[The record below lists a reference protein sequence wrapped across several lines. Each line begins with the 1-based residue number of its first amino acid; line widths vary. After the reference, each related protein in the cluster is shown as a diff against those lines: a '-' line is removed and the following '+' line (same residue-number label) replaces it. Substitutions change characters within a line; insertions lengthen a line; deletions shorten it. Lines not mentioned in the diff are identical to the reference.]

1 MASIETIIRLT
12 DDISKQLVEI
22 QGKVDNLAGAFKS
35 LDDQTKFAENTM
47 NKFNWDGFA
56 SKADAFGQKM
66 STFGT
71 KMTMGVTVPLV
82 MLGKKMYDTA
92 VNYESAFADV
102 RKTTN
107 ATEDQFT
114 SLHGSFLEMSESKPL
129 GFIDL
134 SEIGYA
140 GSQAGVIFDEL
151 ETFVDVIADLQ
162 AATDIAGEEGVM
174 SISKFLNLTEQSTG
188 NIRRFGGSIVEL
200 GNNFSATE
208 NEILSMATNLAPAAS
223 LNNWNVPQILAIS
236 AAMVSMGINAE
247 AGGTSAGKFM
257 DQMSLAGEVGL
268 DAMNRIMALEDHAFT
283 GVFDVQKMM
292 EQKGGAQALADE
304 LNVTKTSLDR
314 MVSAWRDL
322 DYFAKISGKTAVQ
335 FQSDWKA
342 NPAQSMLDFFAG
354 LNALDESG
362 MTSAIATLDE
372 MGITEI
378 RMARMI
384 KGLTGNTALYSD
396 ALRMAEQAYAEDP
409 FNNAM
414 TREVNQRYETQAS
427 QNAMLGNKLE
437 NTMADL
443 GDNVV
448 KALQP
453 ALDTVNGLLDSFNNL
468 NEVDQQRIVNALM
481 GFAVIGPAAKIVGDF
496 SSAIGSLA
504 RGLKWITQSESKIAS
519 SIRSI
524 FTNSSL
530 RTLTLGVGAVAGLV
544 WYLNSIPSKTEQ
556 IISSLDG
563 IKISIDQESLN
574 KTKEDIASVQTMVD
588 LLAGGAVTQEMEKL
602 SLSVQMGFGTSSMYN
617 KALAY
622 EAQKVQA
629 DVERITSTYA
639 AQIYDAE
646 QQIINAST
654 DAERS
659 AGLALANSL
668 KASMDSELVAA
679 RSGYTQTV
687 SKLFNGMAV
696 EISKQ
701 YPEMADKIAAVSSQY
716 DLLSALFQYDN
727 RSFDTDAFLKM
738 GESER
743 IAYEAEWDKNTRN
756 MQNHILKLAANAG
769 YLEGYTAEQAIEAVN
784 REYAATPFATMMY
797 GVMEQ
802 VETDLRDAYLGMN
815 DNPVLANLFA
825 SILDNALLTENLDF
839 TGLQGALDGVAK
851 TLDFAQ
857 AAQKALD
864 EGNANM
870 YGQYL
875 VLGLGQGVTDNAGL
889 IAPSFTAVRDAALAA
904 LQAAF
909 LMHSPSQL
917 MAQQGVFIPMGLA
930 QGILTG
936 QSSVISAAI
945 QVAQAGIRAAK
956 AELGIASP
964 SKVFE
969 QLGIYT
975 AEGYAMGVESGYTLV
990 GRAVEGL
997 FPDVDS
1003 HVWGLIDSFNGL
1015 ELSDADM
1022 KSVRELAEKEVINRF
1037 TTPEIHVEFT
1047 AHNNINSKLDINEVM
1062 DEFGRAIE
1070 DALVASAEGVHI

>member
-35 LDDQTKFAENTM
+35 LDDQTKFAEDTM

-71 KMTMGVTVPLV
+71 KMTLGITVPLV
-82 MLGKKMYDTA
+82 LLGKKMYNTA

-102 RKTTN
+102 RKTTK
-107 ATEDQFT
+107 ATEDQFD

-129 GFIDL
+129 GFVDL
-134 SEIGYA
+134 SGIGYA
-140 GSQAGVIFDEL
+140 GSQAGVAFNEL
-151 ETFVDVIADLQ
+151 ENFVDVIADLQ
-162 AATDIAGEEGVM
+162 AATDIAGEDGVM

-208 NEILSMATNLAPAAS
+208 NQILSMATNLAPAAS
-223 LNNWNVPQILAIS
+223 LNNWSVPQILAIS

-257 DQMSLAGEVGL
+257 DQMSLASEVGL
-268 DAMNRIMALEDHAFT
+268 DAMNRIMALEDYAFS

-292 EQKGGAQALADE
+292 EQKGGAQAIADD
-304 LNVTKTSLDR
+304 LNITKDSLDR
-314 MVSAWRDL
+314 MVNAWRDL
-322 DYFAKISGKTAVQ
+322 DYFAKISGKTAKQ
-335 FQSDWKA
+335 FKNDWKS
-342 NPAQSMLDFFAG
+342 NPAQSMLDFFTG
-354 LNALDESG
+354 LSALDESG

-384 KGLTGNTALYSD
+384 KGLTGNTALYSE

-409 FNNAM
+409 LNNAM
-414 TREVNQRYETQAS
+414 TREVEQRYNTQAS

-443 GDNVV
+443 GNNVV

-468 NEVDQQRIVNALM
+468 NEVDQQRIINALM
-481 GFAVIGPAAKIVGDF
+481 GFAVIGPAAKVVGSF
-496 SSAIGSLA
+496 ASGIGSLA
-504 RGLKWITQSESKIAS
+504 KGLKWITESESKIAS
-519 SIRSI
+519 SIRTI
-524 FTNSSL
+524 FANPSL
-530 RTLTLGVGAVAGLV
+530 GTLTVGVGAVAALV

-574 KTKEDIASVQTMVD
+574 KTKEDIASVQVMAD
-588 LLAGGAVTQEMEKL
+588 LLAGGTVTEEMERL
-602 SLSVQMGFGTSSMYN
+602 SSAVQMGYGTSSMYN

-629 DVERITSTYA
+629 EIERITTTYA
-639 AQIYDAE
+639 AQISDAE
-646 QQIINAST
+646 QQIINASS

-659 AGLALANSL
+659 AGYALANNL
-668 KASMDSELVAA
+668 RASMDAELTAT
-679 RSGYTQTV
+679 RSDYAQTV
-687 SKLFNGMAV
+687 SKLFNGMFV

-701 YPEMADKIAAVSSQY
+701 YPEMAGKIEQAANQYNILSS
-716 DLLSALFQYDN
+716 LLAMPDAGVVGE
-727 RSFDTDAFLKM
+727 DAFMDYQRKIFDM
-738 GESER
+738 
-743 IAYEAEWDKNTRN
+743 AK
-756 MQNHILKLAANAG
+756 NAG
-769 YLEGYTAEQAIEAVN
+769 YLEKLDMADITAYENIGNPLLFLTGLKERVEA
-784 REYAATPFATMMY
+784 
-797 GVMEQ
+797 
-802 VETDLRDAYLGMN
+802 DLRDSYVGMS
-815 DNPVLANLFA
+815 DNPILAGLFA
-825 SILDNALLTENLDF
+825 RILDNQAITENLDF
-839 TGLQGALDGVAK
+839 TGLQGALDGVVK
-851 TLDFAQ
+851 SIDFAQ
-857 AAQKALD
+857 AGQKALENGQAD
-864 EGNANM
+864 L

-875 VLGLGQGVTDNAGL
+875 VLGLANGITANADQISSG
-889 IAPSFTAVRDAALAA
+889 FEAVRNSAIAA
-904 LQAAF
+904 LQSVFA
-909 LMHSPSQL
+909 MHSPSQL
-917 MAQQGVFIPMGLA
+917 MASMGVFIPLGLA
-930 QGILTG
+930 QGILAG
-936 QSSVISAAI
+936 QSAVINAVVH
-945 QVAQAGIRAAK
+945 VAQAAIHAAK

-969 QLGIYT
+969 KLGIYT
-975 AEGYAMGVESGYTLV
+975 AEGYALGIGNSYAMV
-990 GRAVEGL
+990 GKAIEGML
-997 FPDVDS
+997 PNVDNN
-1003 HVWGLIDSFNGL
+1003 VWNLIDTFNGL

-1022 KSVRELAEKEVINRF
+1022 KQVRELAEREVVNRF
-1037 TTPEIHVEFT
+1037 TAPEINVEFI
-1047 AHNNINSKLDINEVM
+1047 AHNNINSNMDINEVM

-1070 DALVASAEGVHI
+1070 DALVASAEGVHM